1 MPCTANLSNR
11 EPIQLL
17 PDAGSHDWPT
27 EARFVEVAQLVRL
40 ASQHHASEYS
50 RLKFGPQGCPVA
62 YVPFSLQMPERV
74 RQLQA
79 HQAQYASRQAWWL
92 CDRTQPPS
100 IAVVDHAIELE
111 DEPRLM
117 HPSSVSHMRDEL
129 QAALSSTFIPPRRYS
144 SIPHGTTSMP
154 VKTSESHPIN
164 ISPVVPME
172 LLRIVS
178 AHFSRNDDSSPTMLD
193 LPPSYFL
200 DRLISHPPS
209 ILPGRM
215 ASPTM
220 NLPSSCPSSTAEQ
233 PVCSSVHSLN
243 HSGRL
248 SHLLWNNPTLRRA
261 IQLAGS
267 HSHGKRS
274 KPTSIVTQSTLFSAQ
289 TATIAAPPVRRPN
302 AKDLLRRSLS
312 TSSVSREPTPS
323 ALGDKAS
330 LVASKMTD
338 VRQRRSISYPGLE
351 ATLDTSLLF
360 TSTTDRPPVPTLTP
374 EPRSLGNMYLSS
386 CPGKKVRLSGPVKG
400 KCGVCRDLRMD
411 LQRIKDFGVACI
423 VCCLD
428 DEELRTLG
436 VPWAE
441 YSSTADELG
450 LDVLRIPTPEGL
462 TPASI
467 SDFDVQLDKLI
478 ESYTLDGKPVLVHC
492 RGGVGRAGLVA
503 CCWMLRLGLCGWM
516 DDAPL
521 PKSTASEDLLDW
533 DAQTEAALPIRRDT
547 MQLVERVISVIR
559 RRRSPKAVETYE
571 QVRFLV
577 DFVEFQRSKT
587 LRDDSLQ

>member
-1 MPCTANLSNR
+1 M
-11 EPIQLL
+11 
-17 PDAGSHDWPT
+17 
-27 EARFVEVAQLVRL
+27 
-40 ASQHHASEYS
+40 AS
-50 RLKFGPQGCPVA
+50 
-62 YVPFSLQMPERV
+62 
-74 RQLQA
+74 
-79 HQAQYASRQAWWL
+79 
-92 CDRTQPPS
+92 
-100 IAVVDHAIELE
+100 
-111 DEPRLM
+111 
-117 HPSSVSHMRDEL
+117 
-129 QAALSSTFIPPRRYS
+129 
-144 SIPHGTTSMP
+144 
-154 VKTSESHPIN
+154 

-330 LVASKMTD
+330 LVASKM
-338 VRQRRSISYPGLE
+338 
-351 ATLDTSLLF
+351 
-360 TSTTDRPPVPTLTP
+360 
-374 EPRSLGNMYLSS
+374 
-386 CPGKKVRLSGPVKG
+386 
-400 KCGVCRDLRMD
+400 
-411 LQRIKDFGVACI
+411 
-423 VCCLD
+423 
-428 DEELRTLG
+428 
-436 VPWAE
+436 
-441 YSSTADELG
+441 
-450 LDVLRIPTPEGL
+450 
-462 TPASI
+462 
-467 SDFDVQLDKLI
+467 
-478 ESYTLDGKPVLVHC
+478 
-492 RGGVGRAGLVA
+492 
-503 CCWMLRLGLCGWM
+503 
-516 DDAPL
+516 
-521 PKSTASEDLLDW
+521 
-533 DAQTEAALPIRRDT
+533 
-547 MQLVERVISVIR
+547 
-559 RRRSPKAVETYE
+559 
-571 QVRFLV
+571 
-577 DFVEFQRSKT
+577 
-587 LRDDSLQ
+587 